1 MLPPYVRRFT
11 VLLLIAYRVVT
22 SLNPCMIDRG
32 ACLPIEDFEVN
43 CTCIL
48 TPKEPINDTDDVYMF
63 FMGHQFPLYLF
74 RQVEMPK
81 LFRKKL
87 DVRIPSAHDFQSSFD
102 LPDTIY
108 KNLRFE
114 EKMALFLANSTAAPA
129 ILHHL
134 INESY
139 IRSPDLRE
147 NSDKWCA
154 EGECAAFVHREA
166 PFNKTSGVYAHTA
179 DLLHIIEMGGRSI
192 FAVSSVFAEF
202 DLPKVHSLLC
212 EHKCGRFY
220 WNEGVLCRQKCAQG
234 MRYDQ
239 VAVTGDVK
247 RAFGNFVRASA
258 IYNFRKKYFKYINKH
273 VQ

>member
-1 MLPPYVRRFT
+1 MLLSCLRGLAVLWLTHRF
-11 VLLLIAYRVVT
+11 VL
-22 SLNPCMIDRG
+22 SLNPCMIDRD
-32 ACLPIEDFEVN
+32 ACVPIEDFEVN

-48 TPKEPINDTDDVYMF
+48 TAKEPINATDDVYMF

-74 RQVEMPK
+74 RQIKMPQI
-81 LFRKKL
+81 FRKKL
-87 DVRIPSAHDFQSSFD
+87 DVRIPSEQDFQASFD

-114 EKMALFLANSTAAPA
+114 ENMALFMANSSASAA

-139 IRSPDLRE
+139 IRTPDLRE

-166 PFNKTSGVYAHTA
+166 PFNKSSGIYAHMA
-179 DLLHIIEMGGRSI
+179 DLLHIIEMRGRSI

-212 EHKCGRFY
+212 GYKCAKFY
-220 WNEGVLCRQKCAQG
+220 WNEGVLCRQKCAQ
-234 MRYDQ
+234 
-239 VAVTGDVK
+239 K
-247 RAFGNFVRASA
+247 
-258 IYNFRKKYFKYINKH
+258 
-273 VQ
+273 